1 MIKFIPAVALALS
14 SAAFAQDQA
23 PEEGPKLT
31 LQQSASLR
39 CGVVFGTITAA
50 QDRGDEDALAFP
62 PMKERGREF
71 FVRTMAKLMDDE
83 NLDRDQ
89 VKALVMGQIEEIV
102 ETNTTDVADEMP
114 ACMLMLEAAGL

>member
-1 MIKFIPAVALALS
+1 MIKFIPAFALVLS
-14 SAAFAQDQA
+14 SGAFAQDQA
-23 PEEGPKLT
+23 LAAEPQLT

-39 CGVVFGTITAA
+39 CGVVFGAVAAA
-50 QDRGDEDALAFP
+50 QDRGDKEALALP

-71 FVRTMAKLMDDE
+71 FVRTMAKLMDDK

-102 ETNTTDVADEMP
+102 KTDTADVADEMP